1 MKRIPGRA
9 VAVAIVIGLLSVSAP
24 QTLGAPVDVNTLIV
38 GMNTAILL
46 TLDPAVVY
54 EVEGSVLVDQLYDK
68 LVDMEMV
75 KGAIQIVPKVAQT
88 WAASADGKTWTFT
101 IRQGMRFPSG
111 RAVNASAVTY
121 SLRRAVRLAKTPAW
135 LLEQLGL
142 TKDNADQTI
151 RALDDYTVQLI
162 LADAFAPNLVL
173 SVLAFPITG
182 VVDPDLVQQHITE
195 GDMGSDWLKDHSAG
209 SGPYTL
215 IRWERNDVVDL
226 VANPTYW
233 RGIPPMKRII
243 IRDIPEPTAQR
254 LAVEKGDIDVA
265 WNLAPQMREEIRKQ
279 KTPGVDIV
287 QIPAHGI
294 AYVGMN
300 VKYEPLSKEKVRE
313 AIRWAIDYD
322 AILRDVLRGEAL
334 PLQTFIPTGY
344 LGYNPSRP
352 FTQDLTKAK
361 QLLAEAGYAN
371 GFEVELTTSS
381 PHPTRPDIAQ
391 LIQSNLA
398 KVGIKV
404 KINLMASGV
413 MFQKFR
419 EQGLQ
424 MILASWGVDYPDP
437 DALAKPFAD
446 GTVKQLAW
454 RNAWMDKD
462 ATELTKKAMLERE
475 PGKRVAL
482 YRQLTDLVLHKGA
495 FAILYQ
501 PTDSWVIR
509 SWVKGYGDAAALGTM
524 HFDFTKVSKV
534 RE

>member
-1 MKRIPGRA
+1 MSGIPGRV
-9 VAVAIVIGLLSVSAP
+9 VAVGIVMSLLGVSAP
-24 QTLGAPVDVNTLIV
+24 PTLGARVDVNTLIV
-38 GMNTAILL
+38 GMNTSILI
-46 TLDPAVVY
+46 TLDPGVVY
-54 EVEGSVLVDQLYDK
+54 EVEGAVIVDQLYDK

-75 KGAIQIVPKVAQT
+75 KGTIQIVPKVAQT

-111 RAVNASAVTY
+111 RAVNAAAVVY

-135 LLEQLGL
+135 LLEQLGF

-151 RALDDYTVQLI
+151 RALDDYTVQLV

-195 GDMGSDWLKDHSAG
+195 GDLGSDWLKDHSAG

-215 IRWERNDVVDL
+215 IRWERNEVVDL

-233 RGIPPMKRII
+233 RGIPPVKRIMV
-243 IRDIPEPTAQR
+243 RDIPESTAQR

-265 WNLAPQMREEIRKQ
+265 WNMSPQMREEIRKQ

-300 VKYEPLSKEKVRE
+300 VKYEPLSKDKVRE

-322 AILRDVLRGEAL
+322 AILRDVLRGEAI

-361 QLLAEAGYAN
+361 QLLAEAGYPN

-404 KINLMASGV
+404 KIVLMASGV
-413 MFQKFR
+413 MYQKFR

-462 ATELTKKAMLERE
+462 ATELTKRAMLERDAD
-475 PGKRVAL
+475 KRVAL

-495 FAILYQ
+495 FAIIYQ
-501 PTDSWVIR
+501 PTDTWVVR
-509 SWVKGYGDAAALGTM
+509 TWVKGYADAAALGTM

>member
-1 MKRIPGRA
+1 
-9 VAVAIVIGLLSVSAP
+9 
-24 QTLGAPVDVNTLIV
+24 
-38 GMNTAILL
+38 
-46 TLDPAVVY
+46 
-54 EVEGSVLVDQLYDK
+54 
-68 LVDMEMV
+68 MEMAQ
-75 KGAIQIVPKVAQT
+75 GTIQIGPEVAQSWT
-88 WAASADGKTWTFT
+88 VAADGKTWTFN
-101 IRQGMRFPSG
+101 IRRGMRFPSG
-111 RAVNASAVTY
+111 RPVDAASVAF

-151 RALDDYTVQLI
+151 RALDDYTVQLV

-173 SVLAFPITG
+173 AILAFPITG
-182 VVDPDLVQQHITE
+182 VVDPVLVQQHIAE
-195 GDMGSDWLKDHSAG
+195 GDLGSDWLKDHSAG
-209 SGPYTL
+209 SGPYSL

-233 RGIPPMKRII
+233 RGIPPLKRII
-243 IRDIPEPTAQR
+243 IRDIPEPAAQR

-265 WNLAPQMREEIRKQ
+265 WNLSPQMREEIRKQ
-279 KTPGVDIV
+279 KIPGLDIV
-287 QIPAHGI
+287 QIPAHNI

-300 VKYEPLSKEKVRE
+300 VKYEPLAKDKVRE

-322 AILRDVLRGEAL
+322 AILRDVLRGEAI

-344 LGYNPSRP
+344 LGYNSARP
-352 FTQDLTKAK
+352 FKQDLTKAK
-361 QLLAEAGYAN
+361 QLLAEAGYPN

-391 LIQSNLA
+391 LIQNNLA
-398 KVGIKV
+398 KVGVKV
-404 KINLMASGV
+404 KIVLMASGV
-413 MFQKFR
+413 MYQKFR

-424 MILASWGVDYPDP
+424 LILASWGVDYPDP

-454 RNAWMDKD
+454 RNAWMDKE
-462 ATELTKKAMLERE
+462 ATELTSKAMLERDT
-475 PGKRVAL
+475 GKRVAL

-501 PTDSWVIR
+501 PTNDWVIR
-509 SWVKGYGDAAALGTM
+509 TWVKGYADAAAIGTM
-524 HFDFTKVSKV
+524 RFDFTKISKV